1 MFVFPKL
8 HLQNNCLSMQKIIL
22 KKQEDYAQILGSLST
37 LVETARELSFQ
48 ILQGFIKIYLGGFI
62 STVSIIQNLA
72 GIRLMYNFWKKIYQ
86 VRRAIYITFQP
97 STFFR
102 HHEDFEVWEQVLFE
116 FYRRPY
122 FSDKTVFS
130 AQYST
135 IFFKISSCFTS
146 CSCLQNLSF
155 PIDVA
160 FKMHNNAA
168 NTFFSN
174 PDTDKSQN
182 FHTHC

>member
-1 MFVFPKL
+1 
-8 HLQNNCLSMQKIIL
+8 MQKIIL

-48 ILQGFIKIYLGGFI
+48 ILQGFIKIYLRGFI
-62 STVSIIQNLA
+62 STVSMIQNLV
-72 GIRLMYNFWKKIYQ
+72 GIRLMYNFWKNICQ
-86 VRRAIYITFQP
+86 VWRAIYSTFQP

-102 HHEDFEVWEQVLFE
+102 HHEDFEVWDQVLFE
-116 FYRRPY
+116 FFRRLY
-122 FSDKTVFS
+122 FSDKRIFS

-146 CSCLQNLSF
+146 CSYLQNLSF
-155 PIDVA
+155 PMDVA

-168 NTFFSN
+168 NAFFSN
-174 PDTDKSQN
+174 PNTHESQN